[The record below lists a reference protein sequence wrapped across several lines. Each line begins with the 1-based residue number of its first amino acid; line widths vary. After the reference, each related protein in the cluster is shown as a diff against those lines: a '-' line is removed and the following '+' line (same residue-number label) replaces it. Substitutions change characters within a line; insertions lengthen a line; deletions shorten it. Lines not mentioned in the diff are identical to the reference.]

1 MAIQIAVVG
10 SGTEDKNTNELARK
24 VGGEIAKR
32 GGVLVCG
39 GLKGVMEAAA
49 MGAKEAGGTTLGI
62 IPGDDPKSANKY
74 IDHVIVTG
82 MGHAR
87 NVIVVKSA
95 DAVAALPGGPGTL
108 SEIALALK
116 MGKPV
121 ICVGGFA
128 PWETIDG
135 VKSIKSPAE
144 AVKYIFEKLSKK
156 LR

>member
-1 MAIQIAVVG
+1 MALQIAVVG
-10 SGTEDKNTNELARK
+10 SGAEDEGVNELARK
-24 VGGEIAKR
+24 VGVEIARR

-62 IPGDDPKSANKY
+62 IPGDDPKSANRY
-74 IDHVIVTG
+74 IDHVVVTG

-87 NVIVVKSA
+87 NVLVVKSA
-95 DAVAALPGGPGTL
+95 DAVIALPGGPGTL

-116 MGKPV
+116 MGKLV
-121 ICVGGFA
+121 VSVGGHR

-135 VKSIKSPAE
+135 VKSIESPDE
-144 AVKYIFEKLSKK
+144 AVKYIFEVIK
-156 LR
+156 